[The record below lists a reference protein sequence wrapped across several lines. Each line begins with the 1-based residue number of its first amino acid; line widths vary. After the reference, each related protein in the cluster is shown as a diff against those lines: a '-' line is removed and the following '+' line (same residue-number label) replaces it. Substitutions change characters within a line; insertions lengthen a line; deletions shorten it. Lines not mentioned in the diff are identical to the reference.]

1 MHERFSRFFSD
12 LTNGSTS
19 TITMDIS
26 KLIKDSENRHLF
38 YFKSTLSHLLEGLS
52 VTIFQVQKFVANFVF
67 VKFMQVVHMR

>member
-1 MHERFSRFFSD
+1 
-12 LTNGSTS
+12 
-19 TITMDIS
+19 MDIS